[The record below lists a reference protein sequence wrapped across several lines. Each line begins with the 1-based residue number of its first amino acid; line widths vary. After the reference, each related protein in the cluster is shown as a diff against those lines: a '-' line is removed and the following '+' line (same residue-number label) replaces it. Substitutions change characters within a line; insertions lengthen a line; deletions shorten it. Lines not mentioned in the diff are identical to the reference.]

1 MALKVIA
8 LCAFLAAAGSLYA
21 TAQSMPEPHVLQ
33 TAPQPPTPLGCRANR
48 SQLLCA
54 PTTDVSAL
62 PVVATGV
69 EDDNPYRDNAAAAAI
84 GRELFNQAC
93 AFCHGADAD
102 GARVPAPD
110 LRRLD
115 AHCLRIDDDKLRAWC
130 LRDVDAYFRRTV
142 LEGKTYIGIVHMP
155 PWTGVLTPKHIW
167 AIRTY
172 IESRR
177 PQGRSGAAARAE

>member
-1 MALKVIA
+1 MAVRA
-8 LCAFLAAAGSLYA
+8 VTLCASLAAAGCLYA
-21 TAQSMPEPHVLQ
+21 NAQSAPEPRVLQ

-62 PVVATGV
+62 PAVAAGV
-69 EDDNPYRDNAAAAAI
+69 EDDNPYRGNAAAVAI
-84 GRELFNQAC
+84 GHELFNQAC

-102 GARVPAPD
+102 GTRVPAPD

-115 AHCLRIDDDKLRAWC
+115 AHCLRIDDDELRAWC
-130 LRDVDAYFRRTV
+130 LRDVDAYFHRTV
-142 LEGKTYIGIVHMP
+142 LEGKAYVGIVHMP
-155 PWTGVLTPKHIW
+155 PWGGVLTPKHIW

-177 PQGRSGAAARAE
+177 PQGRAGAAASAE